1 MLLPKIAP
9 NLTFP
14 TRGVKIDALIFHE
27 SYRKGRINMRTD
39 LLTYYRQARERLL
52 AQCVCC
58 GKCVANCRAYPW
70 IPSPPDPREAQR
82 GILAYLRGA
91 PQLSDPARRKIAACM
106 RCYGCADIRCPA
118 GVDSLLINEL
128 VLREGELRK
137 EKPFDLENY
146 PVQDALAR
154 RFTTPE
160 EYARITTPVLRPDA
174 DTLFFP
180 GCNVYKQPEKL
191 LAALDLLDATSR
203 PYSFVPGL
211 SHCCG
216 QMPQAG
222 RGGAEYLQQKADTLI
237 DVIQKSGA
245 KTVVFWCPTCL
256 VTLSARIEK
265 YRALP
270 FEPRSFAAYL
280 LRYADRL
287 HFSCAQPKTV
297 TLHDP
302 CKAVYMGLEQESVR
316 KLLSLVPGTRL
327 VEMAHHGK
335 DALCCGCASVG
346 AVTGT
351 QMDVGD
357 RVTEARVQEARDSG
371 ADTLI
376 SVCHNCHLVF
386 ARYNAA
392 HPDHPMPVENYACY
406 LLAAMGKLREDTAPA
421 QALLPGTP

>member
-1 MLLPKIAP
+1 M
-9 NLTFP
+9 
-14 TRGVKIDALIFHE
+14 
-27 SYRKGRINMRTD
+27 
-39 LLTYYRQARERLL
+39 RLL
-52 AQCVCC
+52 RQVRCKLQGLSLDSFPARPA
-58 GKCVANCRAYPW
+58 GGAKGDSRLFA
-70 IPSPPDPREAQR
+70 
-82 GILAYLRGA
+82 RGA
-91 PQLSDPARRKIAACM
+91 AVVRPCPPQDRGPACAAM
-106 RCYGCADIRCPA
+106 DARTFVAPA

-191 LAALDLLDATSR
+191 LAALDLLDATGR

-222 RGGAEYLQQKADTLI
+222 RGGRGSICNRRPTRSSTSFRKAAR
-237 DVIQKSGA
+237 KRWCSGA
-245 KTVVFWCPTCL
+245 LPCL

-270 FEPRSFAAYL
+270 FEPLSFAAYL

-357 RVTEARVQEARDSG
+357 RVTEAPRAGGAGQRGGHADQRLPQLPSG
-371 ADTLI
+371 LCPLQRRP
-376 SVCHNCHLVF
+376 S
-386 ARYNAA
+386 RSSNA
-392 HPDHPMPVENYACY
+392 
-406 LLAAMGKLREDTAPA
+406 G
-421 QALLPGTP
+421 